1 MLSEIKIGE
10 FFCFQ
15 KNIFK
20 YFCRF
25 RNNSSFPCR
34 YVDRGKYSL
43 LEQHLQC
50 KRQVLLTFGAIDEL
64 RVQVNNLP
72 CRYTKGA
79 LP

>member
-10 FFCFQ
+10 LFVC
-15 KNIFK
+15 KKLLKI
-20 YFCRF
+20 FCRF
-25 RNNSSFPCR
+25 RHNSAFPCR
-34 YVDRGKYSL
+34 YMDRGKYSL
-43 LEQHLQC
+43 CEQHLQS
-50 KRQVLLTFGAIDEL
+50 KRQVLFTFGAIDEL